1 MLSNDEQTEDHN
13 KKYKYKQVIC
23 LVFVLITLLEL
34 IKIYILKETN
44 EIIESCFKKM
54 AEVDPE
60 LENDDYVKKIHEI
73 IENEAKK
80 TNNPYF
86 KILVN
91 KI

>member
-1 MLSNDEQTEDHN
+1 M
-13 KKYKYKQVIC
+13 I
-23 LVFVLITLLEL
+23 
-34 IKIYILKETN
+34 KETN

-91 KI
+91 KT